1 MTRSEITLNIGGRY
15 SVKVSDVDDTVGA
28 FKGYCA
34 LGVDT
39 AIVIEMDGWRRDEVH
54 TDPADRDDRCIGF
67 WCVI

>member
-39 AIVIEMDGWRRDEVH
+39 AIVIEMDG
-54 TDPADRDDRCIGF
+54 
-67 WCVI
+67 